1 MTTEKLQDA
10 IGMLPGDLIMETDK
24 LRCQTRK
31 PLIHWRRWAVV
42 AACLVLVLSCSLLL
56 FRQGILPGTD
66 SASEAP
72 AEAPMEMQALNSNL
86 DDHSAA
92 DAAPRA
98 EAEEDSAI
106 PDSHPLTLTI
116 RWQEDAITAEAGNF
130 TLREVLEDGAV
141 AESIACGAHPLQ
153 ANLEPAAV
161 SEETVALD
169 WAVAPDRVTVRC
181 WSKDAD
187 ITEEGYTISILGIR
201 TMMPVFAEYQIY
213 EITAVWDEECTASYA
228 VYLNLETEE

>member
-1 MTTEKLQDA
+1 
-10 IGMLPGDLIMETDK
+10 MLPGDLIAETDK
-24 LRCQTRK
+24 LRCHPRK
-31 PLIHWRRWAVV
+31 PVIHWRRWVAA

-66 SASEAP
+66 SASEVP

-98 EAEEDSAI
+98 EAEEDPAI
-106 PDSHPLTLTI
+106 PDSHPLPLTLS
-116 RWQEDAITAEAGNF
+116 WKDGSMTAESGNF
-130 TLREVLEDGAV
+130 TLRAILEDGAV

-153 ANLEPAAV
+153 ANLEPTSV

-169 WAVAPDRVTVRC
+169 WAIVPDRVTVRC
-181 WSKDAD
+181 WSRDAD
-187 ITEEGYTISILGIR
+187 ITEEGYEVSILGIR

-213 EITAVWDEECTASYA
+213 EITASWGEDCTASYA